1 MPSVSNVS
9 RAFFL
14 HGMAFH
20 KKALK
25 MPLKCLKTDLVKCG
39 KAYDGMLS
47 NDCDIL
53 NR

>member
-1 MPSVSNVS
+1 MPSIPDIS

-25 MPLKCLKTDLVKCG
+25 MPLKCLKTVLVKCD
-39 KAYDGMLS
+39 KAYNGMLS
-47 NDCDIL
+47 NDCNIL